1 MAYAWGEHVGELEL
15 HVEAATEPEVF
26 SEAARAF
33 GELLVADD
41 DAPAGPSVAVEVGAE
56 GRDRAAQLAD
66 WLDELIFL
74 AETEGFVP
82 EAVEALELS
91 GGALRARVRGRRAAP
106 PHLVKA
112 VTRHRLAVE
121 RAARG
126 RRASMVLRGW
136 KC

>member
-15 HVEAATEPEVF
+15 HVEAATEHEVF

-41 DAPAGPSVAVEVGAE
+41 DAPAGPPIAVEVRAE
-56 GRDRAAQLAD
+56 GRDRAAQLAE

-91 GGALRARVRGRRAAP
+91 GGAVRARVTGRRGAP

-112 VTRHRLAVE
+112 ATRHRLAFE
-121 RAARG
+121 EAAAG
-126 RRASMVLRGW
+126 WQASMVLDV
-136 KC
+136 